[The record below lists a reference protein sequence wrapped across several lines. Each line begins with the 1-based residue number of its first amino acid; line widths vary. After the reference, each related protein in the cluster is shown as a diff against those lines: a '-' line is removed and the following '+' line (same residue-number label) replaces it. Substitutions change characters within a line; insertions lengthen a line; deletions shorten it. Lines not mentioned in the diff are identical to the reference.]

1 MSDLNYWEKKLAAF
15 LHDPPEKVLDI
26 VKHEDA
32 ASRHQTAAG
41 LVDGEHRKSLAD
53 SVKSCDIFD
62 AAAERFGFPKGECTH
77 DFASEPL
84 FIHPLSN
91 VLYGAFPGS
100 FDESAKKRCMDR
112 IQTTLP
118 VLDGESELDDRSR
131 FFIIWRRWQE
141 NAMDN
146 RNAGNPY
153 LSFFP
158 ADSRIPDHSIWSHMA
173 MSSALVDCVSGDRGK
188 MDLIL
193 FQFGP
198 VQEFIAQA
206 RSTRDLWSGSYLLS
220 WLSAHAMKAVT
231 DEVGPDAMIFPS
243 LRGNGIFDAL
253 HRETVY
259 AQKWKSGDGK
269 FETTWKR
276 LQDEKG
282 DKLMDWLLNPTLPNR
297 FFAIVPSGKGEELA
311 KKAAAALRDE
321 LTKIAESVWRWIE
334 EKADDGQRS
343 KVDIENWKRRF
354 FAQVK
359 TFPQMTWA
367 VQPWL
372 RPEEIRK
379 EARKVSPET
388 VDQIEA
394 LITLAE
400 SDRIKHDSRYY
411 DGNGKLKNEGIW
423 WSAHYQL
430 LSAKLAARRNTRDF
444 LQWDPVG
451 SAALKDSLS
460 GKEEC
465 IGDERFWKDLTEAD
479 NTKKLFPVAT
489 HRYGAMNLIKR
500 LWCAPDGSRYLQE
513 WLKLPIGCFGEAMGF
528 GSTQDIA
535 KGGDGKYVAVLALDG
550 DQMGKWI
557 SGELIS
563 EMCGHLAPN
572 AKAYLGDKLGD
583 CTRLLTPSYH
593 LQFSEALSAYSI
605 NKPREIVR
613 KHDGTLVYSGGDDVL
628 AIVPSTKASACARE
642 LRKAFC
648 IDFEAGNLYPGSRCD
663 MSCGIAVGHC
673 KAPLQM
679 LVKEAQRMESV
690 AKNQYGRAALAIA
703 LYKRSGE
710 IIEWG
715 CKWKSCALGLM
726 RKVTALSHGVDAP
739 LSGRFAYALAALLR
753 PYAMKDCDKDAMR
766 DVILC
771 EVGHVIEQ
779 QGSGLEKEESERL
792 LDLCA
797 QYLDEEATKPR
808 DFLNFFLAET
818 FINREKGDQ

>member
-1 MSDLNYWEKKLAAF
+1 MSNLNYWEKKLAAF
-15 LHDPPEKVLDI
+15 LHDPPEKALDI

-62 AAAERFGFPKGECTH
+62 AAAERFGFPKDECTH

-91 VLYGAFPGS
+91 VSYDAFPGS

-118 VLDGESELDDRSR
+118 VLDEESELDDRSR

-141 NAMDN
+141 NAIDN

-259 AQKWKSGDGK
+259 AQKWKSGDEK

-311 KKAAAALRDE
+311 KKAATALRDE
-321 LTKIAESVWRWIE
+321 LKNIAESVWTWIE
-334 EKADDGQRS
+334 TKADDGERS
-343 KVDIENWKRRF
+343 KTDIENWKLRF
-354 FAQVK
+354 FTQVK
-359 TFPQMTWA
+359 TFPQITWA

-379 EARKVSPET
+379 EARKVSSET

-423 WSAHYQL
+423 WSAHYLL

-451 SAALKDSLS
+451 SAAVKDSLS

-465 IGDERFWKDLTEAD
+465 IGDEGFWKDLTEAD
-479 NTKKLFPVAT
+479 NTKKFFPVAT

-500 LWCAPDGSRYLQE
+500 LWCVPQDDAYLLRRLGISE
-513 WLKLPIGCFGEAMGF
+513 KAFCRAMRF
-528 GSTQDIA
+528 SDIQDLA
-535 KGGDGKYVAVLALDG
+535 QCGDGKYYAVLALDG
-550 DQMGKWI
+550 DEMGKWI
-557 SGELIS
+557 SGNLLSPLME
-563 EMCGHLAPN
+563 HLASK
-572 AKAYLGDKLGD
+572 AKAYLVDIIGNSK
-583 CTRLLTPSYH
+583 RLLTPSYH
-593 LQFSEALSAYSI
+593 LQFSEALSVFSI
-605 NKPREIVR
+605 NKPREIVER
-613 KHDGTLVYSGGDDVL
+613 HNGMLVYAGGDDVL
-628 AIVPSTKASACARE
+628 AFVPSTEAIACARE
-642 LRKAFC
+642 LREAFR
-648 IDFEAGNLYPGSRCD
+648 IDFENGNLYPGSKCD
-663 MSCGIAVGHC
+663 MSCGIAIGHC

-690 AKNQYGRAALAIA
+690 AKHQYGRAALAIT

-715 CKWKSCALGLM
+715 CKWESCAL
-726 RKVTALSHGVDAP
+726 
-739 LSGRFAYALAALLR
+739 
-753 PYAMKDCDKDAMR
+753 
-766 DVILC
+766 
-771 EVGHVIEQ
+771 
-779 QGSGLEKEESERL
+779 
-792 LDLCA
+792 
-797 QYLDEEATKPR
+797 
-808 DFLNFFLAET
+808 
-818 FINREKGDQ
+818 